1 MAFGMTCKL
10 AKKMTKTPERFLW
23 ATELLEIKPTDHI
36 LELGCG
42 AGILAEQIATRLTSG
57 KLIAID
63 KSSSMVDKAQQRNS
77 RFIDN
82 GVSSFLAADFLKAE
96 LSRSYFNSIVAF
108 NVNFFWKNPVLE
120 LLYIKQLL
128 KLKGK
133 LYVFYQAPFDINI
146 TAAEPIKQE
155 LLKNAFEIITV
166 QFKKFSPTPAFCIVA
181 QPNYIA

>member
-1 MAFGMTCKL
+1 
-10 AKKMTKTPERFLW
+10 MTKTPKRFLW

-36 LELGCG
+36 LEIGCG

-128 KLKGK
+128 KPNGK
-133 LYVFYQAPFDINI
+133 LYVFYQAPFEITIN
-146 TAAEPIKQE
+146 AAEPIKQKLE
-155 LLKNAFEIITV
+155 NNAFRIVII
-166 QFKKFSPTPAFCIVA
+166 QLKEFSPTSAFCIVA
-181 QPNYIA
+181 QPIQIS